1 MVDPAGH
8 NLNKTDDC
16 SYEARSGPPA
26 QAVVVLLQ
34 ARLAIDKRLELLH
47 LIEDRLDTHSGALPV
62 LMKRG
67 NSILAQGCL
76 RMRYSLLRTTRLLPL
91 IHRILRKHLKLRL
104 VHHVMIQRRP

>member
-1 MVDPAGH
+1 MVGPAGH
-8 NLNKTDDC
+8 NLNKTADC
-16 SYEARSGPPA
+16 SSEADLDHQC

-34 ARLAIDKRLELLH
+34 ARLAVDKRLELLH
-47 LIEDRLDTHSGALPV
+47 PIEDRLDTHSGALPV

-91 IHRILRKHLKLRL
+91 IHRILRKYLKLRL